1 MSHAETARSVFKDL
15 NILIERSRAD
25 IASVGF
31 TERIEGMVDDESVF
45 VEMTIDSLKRSF
57 ENALENMIPKGE
69 EEFKV
74 PEISEIEDVE
84 EEGEINIEELIAD
97 SYNVGKSDEEK
108 SEAIITDLKEVFK
121 MYAYL
126 FIAIGQQLEIEKL
139 PAKNKKEPNEQQN
152 LSPRNQV
159 RNTRS

>member
-31 TERIEGMVDDESVF
+31 TERIEGMVEDESVF

-57 ENALENMIPKGE
+57 ENALENMIPKVE

-74 PEISEIEDVE
+74 PEIEDVE
-84 EEGEINIEELIAD
+84 EDWEINTEELIAD

-108 SEAIITDLKEVFK
+108 SQAIMADLKDVFK

-152 LSPRNQV
+152 LSPRNTIRQ
-159 RNTRS
+159 TRP

>member
-31 TERIEGMVDDESVF
+31 TKRIEGMVEDESVF

-57 ENALENMIPKGE
+57 ENALENMIPKE

-74 PEISEIEDVE
+74 PEIEDVE
-84 EEGEINIEELIAD
+84 EDWEINTEELIAD

-108 SEAIITDLKEVFK
+108 SQAIMTDLKDVFK

-139 PAKNKKEPNEQQN
+139 PAKNKKGTHEQQN
-152 LSPRNQV
+152 LSPRNKV
-159 RNTRS
+159 RHNRP

>member
-74 PEISEIEDVE
+74 PEIE
-84 EEGEINIEELIAD
+84 EEEEVGEINIEELIAE

-108 SEAIITDLKEVFK
+108 SQAIMTDLKEVFK

-139 PAKNKKEPNEQQN
+139 PAKNKKGTHEQQN

>member
-15 NILIERSRAD
+15 NLLIERSKKD

-31 TERIEGMVDDESVF
+31 TKRIEGMVDDESVF
-45 VEMTIDSLKRSF
+45 VELTIDSLKRSF

-74 PEISEIEDVE
+74 PEISEI

-139 PAKNKKEPNEQQN
+139 PAKNKKESNEQQN
-152 LSPRNQV
+152 LSPRSKI

>member
-1 MSHAETARSVFKDL
+1 MSHAESARTVLKDL
-15 NILIERSRAD
+15 NILIEQSKRD

-31 TERIEGMVDDESVF
+31 TDSIEGMVEDESVF
-45 VEMTIDSLKRSF
+45 VELTIDSLKRSF
-57 ENALENMIPKGE
+57 ENALENMVPKSE

-74 PEISEIEDVE
+74 PEIE
-84 EEGEINIEELIAD
+84 EEGEVGEINIEELIAE

-108 SEAIITDLKEVFK
+108 SQAIMTDLKEVFK

-139 PAKNKKEPNEQQN
+139 PAKNKKGNHERQN
-152 LSPRNQV
+152 LSPRNTIRQ
-159 RNTRS
+159 TRP